1 MMVAKKERDSV
12 RGRGAIRG
20 REIMALI
27 LAALMLAAC
36 GGKKGQPPAPPT
48 AAAPGIDTSAASSFG
63 DASWAEQKAAHEKN
77 VSVAGG
83 NSYAHVTYQPEVKV
97 IDKAAV
103 DASIQGISSDGHG
116 AVFENA
122 SAEIRALKAGDV
134 MFVKNGFAAKI
145 LAAQTEGT
153 QTVLITDQ
161 AKLVDV
167 VKQGEIKLE
176 PSISFN
182 GPKTTKVSA
191 PARTQFGWMDWIAAP
206 AYAQA
211 AATPAPSLPAGNV
224 YTSAV
229 KNATQALTSGW
240 KITSWSVTPAD
251 NVAAISAGLTKD
263 TNGFKAAIQMDG
275 TITNFQFVSNIT
287 IPMPHNTIS
296 SGVSHMSGH
305 MHFVW
310 EIGKGTPGV
319 WAAEDRLKLPAAISI
334 PLGPVLDGMPLT
346 LEISAA
352 FLIHP
357 ALTGGNEYSKGGFT
371 IDWVGTQSEMAKTFA
386 DQLDPSG
393 TVGLTFAI
401 TDDANL
407 SPVAPNGM
415 VVSFCAPRVE
425 LKLGLLGSYGDSTVL
440 KTAAT
445 VIDHTVQ
452 TVASKLL
459 PASLYNTLAASP
471 LGKMSATNTLGS
483 NADVFAQVIHTQGVT
498 HSSNLSLAPCTKIE
512 LKVTG
517 QVGGEMQLFN
527 LTNGASK
534 TVDTFTKT
542 YTEWRPGSNFC
553 KSV

>member
-1 MMVAKKERDSV
+1 MVTKNGCNSV
-12 RGRGAIRG
+12 RGA
-20 REIMALI
+20 AAVLI
-27 LAALMLAAC
+27 ATVLMLSAC
-36 GGKKGQPPAPPT
+36 GGKKAPPPAPPT
-48 AAAPGIDTSAASSFG
+48 AAAPAINVSAASSFG
-63 DASWAEQKAAHEKN
+63 DASWAQQKAAHEKN

-83 NSYAHVTYQPEVKV
+83 NSYAHVTYRPEVKV

-122 SAEIRALKAGDV
+122 SAEIRALKAGDI

-161 AKLVDV
+161 AQLVDV
-167 VKQGEIKLE
+167 VQQGEIKLE

-182 GPKTTKVSA
+182 GPKTNGPKTTSMPA
-191 PARTQFGWMDWIAAP
+191 PARPRFGWMDWIAAP
-206 AYAQA
+206 AYAQP

-224 YTSAV
+224 YTGAKKDAV
-229 KNATQALTSGW
+229 QALTSGW
-240 KITSWSVTPAD
+240 KITSYSVTPAD
-251 NVAAISAGLTKD
+251 NVAAVSAGLTKD

-287 IPMPHNTIS
+287 IPMPPNTIS

-310 EIGKGTPGV
+310 EIGKDTPGV
-319 WAAEDRLKLPAAISI
+319 WATEDRLKLPAAISI
-334 PLGPVLDGMPLT
+334 PLGPILDGMPLT

-393 TVGLTFAI
+393 TVGLTFSI
-401 TDDANL
+401 TDDANV
-407 SPVAPNGM
+407 SPVAPNAM
-415 VVSFCAPRVE
+415 VISFCAPRVE

-440 KTAAT
+440 KVAAA

-459 PASLYNTLAASP
+459 PASVYNTLAASP
-471 LGKMSATNTLGS
+471 LGKMTATNTLGS

>member
-1 MMVAKKERDSV
+1 
-12 RGRGAIRG
+12 
-20 REIMALI
+20 MAAVLV
-27 LAALMLAAC
+27 LSAC
-36 GGKKGQPPAPPT
+36 GGKKTTPPAAAASA
-48 AAAPGIDTSAASSFG
+48 AAAPSVNVSAGSSFG
-63 DASWAEQKAAHEKN
+63 DAAWAAQKAAHEKN

-83 NSYAHVTYQPEVKV
+83 NSYAHVTYRPEVKV

-116 AVFENA
+116 VVFENA
-122 SAEIRALKAGDV
+122 SAQIRELKAGDV
-134 MFVKNGFAAKI
+134 MYVKNGFAAKI

-167 VKQGEIKLE
+167 VQQGEIKLE

-182 GPKTTKVSA
+182 GPKTTRASA
-191 PARTQFGWMDWIAAP
+191 PSTPARFGWLDWIAAP
-206 AYAQA
+206 AYAQP

-224 YTSAV
+224 YTGAKKDAV
-229 KNATQALTSGW
+229 QALTSGW
-240 KITSWSVTPAD
+240 KVTSWSVTPAD
-251 NVAAISAGLTKD
+251 NVAAVSAGLTKD
-263 TNGFKAAIQMDG
+263 TNGFKAAIQVDG

-287 IPMPHNTIS
+287 IPMPPNTIS

-310 EIGKGTPGV
+310 EIGKDTPGV
-319 WAAEDRLKLPAAISI
+319 WAAEDKLKLPAAISI
-334 PLGPVLDGMPLT
+334 PLGPILDGMPLT

-393 TVGLTFAI
+393 TVGLTFSI
-401 TDDANL
+401 TDDANV

-415 VVSFCAPRVE
+415 VIAFCAPRVE
-425 LKLGLLGSYGDSTVL
+425 LKLGLLGSYGDNTVL
-440 KTAAT
+440 KVAAA

-452 TVASKLL
+452 AVASKLL
-459 PASLYNTLAASP
+459 PASLYNALAASP
-471 LGKMSATNTLGS
+471 LGKMTATNTLGS

-527 LTNGASK
+527 LTKGASK